1 MSDDRSL
8 EIPTLMVATFT
19 SFMGPFMISAVNVAL
34 PAIQKE
40 FSVSAVLLSWIAT
53 SYLLATAVFLVP
65 FGKLADIHGRKK
77 TFALGLMVFV
87 LSSLLT
93 AFSISFWML
102 IILRIVQGI
111 GTAMIVTTGMAILTS
126 VFPANKRGSAIGIY
140 VAAVYIGLSLG
151 PFIGGALTYHFSWR
165 SIFIA
170 IVPFGL
176 VSIYITLTYLTKEW
190 VGEPGEKFD
199 TIGSILYGFA
209 LLTLVCG
216 ASLLPNKTAYFLM
229 AVGVVGFIA
238 FAKQEQRVNSPVFEL
253 KLFRNNKLFAYSSL
267 AALINYAA
275 TFAITFL
282 LSLYL
287 QFIKGMNPRSAGLI
301 LIAQPIV
308 MAVLS
313 PLAGRWSDRIEPR
326 IIASGGMAVTV
337 LGLVQLITIVETTSI
352 AYLIAILSMLGFG
365 FALFSSPNMNAI
377 MSSVEK
383 RHYGIAAGAVATMR
397 LLGQM
402 FSMATAT
409 VVFALF
415 LGKLQITPSTYALF
429 LKSFKTIFSIFA
441 LICTVGIFFS
451 FSRGTLRETP
461 SIASKKV

>member
-1 MSDDRSL
+1 MPDDRSL
-8 EIPTLMVATFT
+8 ETPTLMVATFS
-19 SFMGPFMISAVNVAL
+19 SFMGPFMISALNVAL

-40 FSVSAVLLSWIAT
+40 FSVSAVFLSWIAT
-53 SYLLATAVFLVP
+53 SYLLSTAVFLVP

-77 TFALGLMVFV
+77 TFAFGLMVFV
-87 LSSLLT
+87 LFSLLT
-93 AFSISFWML
+93 AFSISVWML
-102 IILRIVQGI
+102 IILRIFQGI

-126 VFPANKRGSAIGIY
+126 VFPPNKRGSAIGIY
-140 VAAVYIGLSLG
+140 VAAVSIGLSLG
-151 PFIGGALTYHFSWR
+151 PLVGGTLTHYFSWR

-176 VSIYITLTYLTKEW
+176 VSIYITLTYLKKEW
-190 VGEPGEKFD
+190 VGERGEKFD

-209 LLTLVCG
+209 LLTLIYG
-216 ASLLPNKTAYFLM
+216 ASLLPNKTAYFMM
-229 AVGVVGFIA
+229 AAGVVGFIA
-238 FAKQEQRVNSPVFEL
+238 FAKQEQRANSPVFEL
-253 KLFRNNKLFAYSSL
+253 KLFRNNKLFAFSSL

-301 LIAQPIV
+301 LITQPIV

-313 PLAGRWSDRIEPR
+313 PLAGKWSDRIEPR

-337 LGLVQLITIVETTSI
+337 LGLVQLITIGETTSI

-365 FALFSSPNMNAI
+365 FALFSSPNMNAV

-383 RHYGIAAGAVATMR
+383 RHYGIASGAVATMR

-409 VVFALF
+409 VVFTIIF
-415 LGKLQITPSTYALF
+415 GKLQITPLTYALF
-429 LKSFKTIFSIFA
+429 LKSFKTILFIFS

-451 FSRGTLRETP
+451 FSRGALRETS
-461 SIASKKV
+461 SISSKKV

>member
-1 MSDDRSL
+1 MPDDRSI
-8 EIPTLMVATFT
+8 ETPTLMVATFS

-53 SYLLATAVFLVP
+53 SYLLSTAVFLVP

-77 TFALGLMVFV
+77 TFAFGLMVFV
-87 LSSLLT
+87 LFSLLT
-93 AFSISFWML
+93 AFSISVWML
-102 IILRIVQGI
+102 IILRIFQGI

-126 VFPANKRGSAIGIY
+126 VFPPNKRGSAIGIY

-151 PFIGGALTYHFSWR
+151 PFVGGALTHYFSWR

-176 VSIYITLTYLTKEW
+176 VSIYITLTYLKKEW
-190 VGEPGEKFD
+190 VGERGGKFD

-209 LLTLVCG
+209 LLTLIYG
-216 ASLLPNKTAYFLM
+216 ASLLPNKTAYFMM
-229 AVGVVGFIA
+229 AAGVVGFIA
-238 FAKQEQRVNSPVFEL
+238 FAKQEQRANSPVFEL
-253 KLFRNNKLFAYSSL
+253 KLFRNNKLFAFSSL

-301 LIAQPIV
+301 LITQPIV

-313 PLAGRWSDRIEPR
+313 PLAGKWSDRIEPR

-337 LGLVQLITIVETTSI
+337 LGLVQLIAIGETTSI

-365 FALFSSPNMNAI
+365 FALFSSPNMNAV

-383 RHYGIAAGAVATMR
+383 RHYGIASGAVATMR

-409 VVFALF
+409 VVFTIIF
-415 LGKLQITPSTYALF
+415 GKLQITPLTYALF
-429 LKSFKTIFSIFA
+429 LKSFKIILFIFS

-451 FSRGTLRETP
+451 FSRGALRETS
-461 SIASKKV
+461 SISSKKV

>member
-1 MSDDRSL
+1 
-8 EIPTLMVATFT
+8 
-19 SFMGPFMISAVNVAL
+19 
-34 PAIQKE
+34 
-40 FSVSAVLLSWIAT
+40 
-53 SYLLATAVFLVP
+53 
-65 FGKLADIHGRKK
+65 
-77 TFALGLMVFV
+77 MVFV
-87 LSSLLT
+87 LFSLLT
-93 AFSISFWML
+93 AFSISVWML
-102 IILRIVQGI
+102 IILRIFQGI

-126 VFPANKRGSAIGIY
+126 VFPPNKRGSAIGIY

-151 PFIGGALTYHFSWR
+151 PFVGGTLTHYFSWR

-176 VSIYITLTYLTKEW
+176 VSIYITLTYLKKEW
-190 VGEPGEKFD
+190 VGERGEKFD

-209 LLTLVCG
+209 LLTLIYG
-216 ASLLPNKTAYFLM
+216 ASLLPNKTAYFMM

-238 FAKQEQRVNSPVFEL
+238 FAKQEQRANSPVFEL
-253 KLFRNNKLFAYSSL
+253 KLFRNNKLFAFSSL

-301 LIAQPIV
+301 LITQPIV

-313 PLAGRWSDRIEPR
+313 PLAGKWSDRIEPR

-337 LGLVQLITIVETTSI
+337 LGLVQLITIGETTSI

-365 FALFSSPNMNAI
+365 FALFSSPNMNAV

-383 RHYGIAAGAVATMR
+383 RHYGIASGAVATMR

-409 VVFALF
+409 VVF
-415 LGKLQITPSTYALF
+415 
-429 LKSFKTIFSIFA
+429 
-441 LICTVGIFFS
+441 
-451 FSRGTLRETP
+451 TL
-461 SIASKKV
+461 

>member
-1 MSDDRSL
+1 MPDDRSI
-8 EIPTLMVATFT
+8 ETPTLMVATFS

-53 SYLLATAVFLVP
+53 SYLLSTAVFLVP

-77 TFALGLMVFV
+77 TFAFGLMVFV
-87 LSSLLT
+87 LFSLLT
-93 AFSISFWML
+93 AFSISVWML
-102 IILRIVQGI
+102 IILRIFQGI

-126 VFPANKRGSAIGIY
+126 VFPPNKRGSAIGIY

-151 PFIGGALTYHFSWR
+151 PFVGGALTHYFSWR

-176 VSIYITLTYLTKEW
+176 VSIYITLTYLKKEW
-190 VGEPGEKFD
+190 VGERGGKFD

-209 LLTLVCG
+209 LLTLIYG
-216 ASLLPNKTAYFLM
+216 ASLLPNKTAYFMM
-229 AVGVVGFIA
+229 AAGVVGFIA
-238 FAKQEQRVNSPVFEL
+238 FAKQEQRANSPVFEL
-253 KLFRNNKLFAYSSL
+253 KLFRNNKLFAFSSL

-301 LIAQPIV
+301 LITQPIV

-313 PLAGRWSDRIEPR
+313 PLAGKWSDRIEPR

-337 LGLVQLITIVETTSI
+337 LGLVQLIAIGETTSI

-365 FALFSSPNMNAI
+365 FALFSSPNMNAV

-383 RHYGIAAGAVATMR
+383 RHYGIASGAVATMR

-409 VVFALF
+409 VVFTIIF
-415 LGKLQITPSTYALF
+415 GKLQITPLTYALF
-429 LKSFKTIFSIFA
+429 LKSFKIILFIFS

-451 FSRGTLRETP
+451 FS
-461 SIASKKV
+461 

>member
-1 MSDDRSL
+1 MPDDRSL
-8 EIPTLMVATFT
+8 ETPTLMVATFS

-40 FSVSAVLLSWIAT
+40 FSVSAVFLSWIAT
-53 SYLLATAVFLVP
+53 SYLLSTAVFLVP
-65 FGKLADIHGRKK
+65 FGKLAYIHGRKK
-77 TFALGLMVFV
+77 TFAFGLMVFV
-87 LSSLLT
+87 LFSLLT
-93 AFSISFWML
+93 AFSISVWML
-102 IILRIVQGI
+102 IILRIFQGI

-126 VFPANKRGSAIGIY
+126 VFPPNKRGSAIGIY

-151 PFIGGALTYHFSWR
+151 PFVGGTLTHYFSWR

-176 VSIYITLTYLTKEW
+176 VSIYITLTYLKKEW
-190 VGEPGEKFD
+190 VGERGEKFD

-209 LLTLVCG
+209 LLTLIYG
-216 ASLLPNKTAYFLM
+216 ASLLPNKTAYFMM

-238 FAKQEQRVNSPVFEL
+238 FAKQEQRANSPVFEL
-253 KLFRNNKLFAYSSL
+253 KLFRNNKLFAFSSL

-301 LIAQPIV
+301 LITQPIV

-313 PLAGRWSDRIEPR
+313 PLAGKWSDRIEPR

-337 LGLVQLITIVETTSI
+337 LGLVQLITIGETTSI

-365 FALFSSPNMNAI
+365 FALFSSPNMNAV

-383 RHYGIAAGAVATMR
+383 RHYGIASGAVATMR

-409 VVFALF
+409 VVF
-415 LGKLQITPSTYALF
+415 
-429 LKSFKTIFSIFA
+429 
-441 LICTVGIFFS
+441 
-451 FSRGTLRETP
+451 TL
-461 SIASKKV
+461 

>member
-8 EIPTLMVATFT
+8 ETPTLMVATFT

-77 TFALGLMVFV
+77 TFALGLMIFV

-93 AFSISFWML
+93 AFSISVWML
-102 IILRIVQGI
+102 IILRVFQGM
-111 GTAMIVTTGMAILTS
+111 GAAMIVTTGMAIVTS
-126 VFPANKRGSAIGIY
+126 VFPPNKRGSAIGIY
-140 VAAVYIGLSLG
+140 VAAVYIGLSVG
-151 PFIGGALTYHFSWR
+151 PFVGGALTHHFGWR

-176 VSIYITLTYLTKEW
+176 VSIYITLKYLKKEW
-190 VGEPGEKFD
+190 VGERGGKFD

-209 LLTLVCG
+209 LLTLIYG
-216 ASLLPNKTAYFLM
+216 ASLLPNKTAYFMM

-238 FAKQEQRVNSPVFEL
+238 FAKQEQRVNSPVFDL
-253 KLFRNNKLFAYSSL
+253 KLFQNNKLFAFSSL

-337 LGLVQLITIVETTSI
+337 LGLVQLITIGETTSL

-383 RHYGIAAGAVATMR
+383 KHYGIASGAVATMR

-409 VVFALF
+409 VVFAII
-415 LGKLQITPSTYALF
+415 LGKLQITPSTYDLF
-429 LKSFKTIFSIFA
+429 LKSFKTILFIFA

-451 FSRGTLRETP
+451 FSRGALRESS
-461 SIASKKV
+461 SISSKKV

>member
-1 MSDDRSL
+1 
-8 EIPTLMVATFT
+8 MVATFS
-19 SFMGPFMISAVNVAL
+19 SFMGPFMISALNVAL

-40 FSVSAVLLSWIAT
+40 FSVSAVFLSWIAT
-53 SYLLATAVFLVP
+53 SYLLSTAVFLVP

-77 TFALGLMVFV
+77 TFAFGLMVFV
-87 LSSLLT
+87 LFSLLT
-93 AFSISFWML
+93 AFSISVWML
-102 IILRIVQGI
+102 IILRIFQGI

-126 VFPANKRGSAIGIY
+126 VFPPNKRGSAIGIY
-140 VAAVYIGLSLG
+140 VAAVYIGLSLS
-151 PFIGGALTYHFSWR
+151 PFVGGTLTHYFSWR

-176 VSIYITLTYLTKEW
+176 VSIYITLTYLKKEW
-190 VGEPGEKFD
+190 VGERGEKFD

-209 LLTLVCG
+209 LLTLIYG
-216 ASLLPNKTAYFLM
+216 ASLLPNKTAYFMM

-238 FAKQEQRVNSPVFEL
+238 FAKQEQRANSPVFEL
-253 KLFRNNKLFAYSSL
+253 KLFRNNKLFAFSSL
-267 AALINYAA
+267 TALTNYAA

-301 LIAQPIV
+301 LITQPIV

-313 PLAGRWSDRIEPR
+313 PLAGKWSDRIEPR

-337 LGLVQLITIVETTSI
+337 LGLVQLITIGETTSI

-365 FALFSSPNMNAI
+365 FALFSSPNMNAV

-383 RHYGIAAGAVATMR
+383 RHYGIASGAVATMR

-409 VVFALF
+409 VVF
-415 LGKLQITPSTYALF
+415 
-429 LKSFKTIFSIFA
+429 
-441 LICTVGIFFS
+441 
-451 FSRGTLRETP
+451 TL
-461 SIASKKV
+461 

>member
-1 MSDDRSL
+1 
-8 EIPTLMVATFT
+8 MVATFS

-53 SYLLATAVFLVP
+53 SYLLSTAVFLVP

-77 TFALGLMVFV
+77 TFAFGLMVFV
-87 LSSLLT
+87 LFSLLT
-93 AFSISFWML
+93 AFSISVWML
-102 IILRIVQGI
+102 IILRIFQGI

-126 VFPANKRGSAIGIY
+126 VFPPNKRGSAIGIY

-151 PFIGGALTYHFSWR
+151 PFVGGALTHYFSWR

-176 VSIYITLTYLTKEW
+176 VSIYITLTYLKKEW
-190 VGEPGEKFD
+190 VGERGGKFD

-209 LLTLVCG
+209 LLTLIYG
-216 ASLLPNKTAYFLM
+216 ASLLPNKTAYFMM
-229 AVGVVGFIA
+229 AAGVVGFIA
-238 FAKQEQRVNSPVFEL
+238 FAKQEQRANSPVFEL
-253 KLFRNNKLFAYSSL
+253 KLFRNNKLFAFSSL

-301 LIAQPIV
+301 LITQPIV

-313 PLAGRWSDRIEPR
+313 PLAGKWSDRIEPR

-337 LGLVQLITIVETTSI
+337 LGLVQLIAIGETTSI

-365 FALFSSPNMNAI
+365 FALFSSPNMNAV

-383 RHYGIAAGAVATMR
+383 RHYGIASGAVATMR

-409 VVFALF
+409 VVFTIIF
-415 LGKLQITPSTYALF
+415 GKLQITPLTYALF
-429 LKSFKTIFSIFA
+429 LKSFKIILFIFS

-451 FSRGTLRETP
+451 FSRGALRETS
-461 SIASKKV
+461 SISSKKV

>member
-1 MSDDRSL
+1 MPDDRSL
-8 EIPTLMVATFT
+8 ETPTLMVATFS

-53 SYLLATAVFLVP
+53 SYLLSTAVFLVP

-77 TFALGLMVFV
+77 TFAFGLMVFV
-87 LSSLLT
+87 LFSLLT
-93 AFSISFWML
+93 AFSISVWML
-102 IILRIVQGI
+102 IILRIFQGI

-126 VFPANKRGSAIGIY
+126 VFPPNKRGSAIGIY

-151 PFIGGALTYHFSWR
+151 PFVGGTLTHYFSWR

-176 VSIYITLTYLTKEW
+176 VSIYITLTYLKKEW
-190 VGEPGEKFD
+190 VGERGEKFD

-209 LLTLVCG
+209 LLTLIYG
-216 ASLLPNKTAYFLM
+216 ASLLPNKTAYFMM
-229 AVGVVGFIA
+229 AAGVVGFIA
-238 FAKQEQRVNSPVFEL
+238 FAKQEQRANSPVFEL
-253 KLFRNNKLFAYSSL
+253 KLFRNNKLFAFSSL

-301 LIAQPIV
+301 LITQPIV

-313 PLAGRWSDRIEPR
+313 PLAGKWSDRIEPR

-337 LGLVQLITIVETTSI
+337 LGLVQLITIGETTSI

-365 FALFSSPNMNAI
+365 FALFSSPNMNAV

-383 RHYGIAAGAVATMR
+383 RHYGIASGAVATMR

-409 VVFALF
+409 VVF
-415 LGKLQITPSTYALF
+415 
-429 LKSFKTIFSIFA
+429 
-441 LICTVGIFFS
+441 
-451 FSRGTLRETP
+451 TL
-461 SIASKKV
+461 

>member
-1 MSDDRSL
+1 MPDDRSI
-8 EIPTLMVATFT
+8 ETPTLMVATFS

-53 SYLLATAVFLVP
+53 SYLLSTAVFLVP

-77 TFALGLMVFV
+77 TFAFGLMVFV
-87 LSSLLT
+87 LFSLLT
-93 AFSISFWML
+93 AFSISVWML
-102 IILRIVQGI
+102 IILRIFQGI

-126 VFPANKRGSAIGIY
+126 VFPPNKRGSAIGIY

-151 PFIGGALTYHFSWR
+151 PFVGGALTHYFSWR
-165 SIFIA
+165 SIFIT

-176 VSIYITLTYLTKEW
+176 VSIYITLTYLKKEW
-190 VGEPGEKFD
+190 VGERGGKFD

-209 LLTLVCG
+209 LLTLIYG
-216 ASLLPNKTAYFLM
+216 ASLLPNKTAYFMM
-229 AVGVVGFIA
+229 AAGVVGFIA
-238 FAKQEQRVNSPVFEL
+238 FAKQEQRANSPVFEL
-253 KLFRNNKLFAYSSL
+253 KLFRNNKLFAFSSL

-301 LIAQPIV
+301 LITQPIV

-313 PLAGRWSDRIEPR
+313 PLAGKWSDRIEPR

-337 LGLVQLITIVETTSI
+337 LGLVQLIAIGETTSI

-365 FALFSSPNMNAI
+365 FALFSSPNMNAV

-383 RHYGIAAGAVATMR
+383 RHYGIASGAVATMR

-409 VVFALF
+409 VVFTIIF
-415 LGKLQITPSTYALF
+415 GKLQITPLTYALF
-429 LKSFKTIFSIFA
+429 LKSFKIILFIFS

-451 FSRGTLRETP
+451 FSRGALRETS
-461 SIASKKV
+461 SISSKKV